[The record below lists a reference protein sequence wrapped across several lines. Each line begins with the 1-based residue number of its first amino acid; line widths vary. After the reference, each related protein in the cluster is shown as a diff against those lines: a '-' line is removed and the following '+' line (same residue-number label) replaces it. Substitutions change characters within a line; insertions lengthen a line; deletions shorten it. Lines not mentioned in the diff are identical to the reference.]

1 MICARMSVCGAV
13 IASSYPRC
21 IIDGNPLMEMQPHHH
36 EARTSSARSAA
47 AQVRVEVKAMERTK
61 RREISAEEFEL
72 IEMRYQQALAVWQ
85 LEELFAEGQL
95 NCF

>member
-1 MICARMSVCGAV
+1 
-13 IASSYPRC
+13 
-21 IIDGNPLMEMQPHHH
+21 MEMQPHH
-36 EARTSSARSAA
+36 EARTASARSAA
-47 AQVRVEVKAMERTK
+47 TPVRVEVKVLERSK
-61 RREISAEEFEL
+61 RREISADEFEL

>member
-1 MICARMSVCGAV
+1 MRVCGAV

-21 IIDGNPLMEMQPHHH
+21 IIDGNPVMEMQPHH

-72 IEMRYQQALAVWQ
+72 IEMRYQQALAVLR

>member
-1 MICARMSVCGAV
+1 
-13 IASSYPRC
+13 
-21 IIDGNPLMEMQPHHH
+21 METQPTHH

-47 AQVRVEVKAMERTK
+47 TQGRLEIKAMEKTK

-72 IEMRYQQALAVWQ
+72 IEMRYQQALAVLQ
-85 LEELFAEGQL
+85 LEELFTEGEL

>member
-1 MICARMSVCGAV
+1 MRMCVAV

-21 IIDGNPLMEMQPHHH
+21 IIDGKPPMEIQPHHH

-47 AQVRVEVKAMERTK
+47 TRARLEIKAMEKT
-61 RREISAEEFEL
+61 RRHEISAEEFEL
-72 IEMRYQQALAVWQ
+72 IEMRYQQALAVLQ
-85 LEELFAEGQL
+85 LEELFAEGLL

>member
-1 MICARMSVCGAV
+1 MCGAV

-21 IIDGNPLMEMQPHHH
+21 IIDGNPPMEMQPHHH
-36 EARTSSARSAA
+36 KARTSSARSAA
-47 AQVRVEVKAMERTK
+47 APARVEIKAMEKTK

-72 IEMRYQQALAVWQ
+72 IEMRYQQALAVSQ

>member
-1 MICARMSVCGAV
+1 
-13 IASSYPRC
+13 
-21 IIDGNPLMEMQPHHH
+21 MEMQPHHH

-47 AQVRVEVKAMERTK
+47 IQGRLEIKAMEKTK

-72 IEMRYQQALAVWQ
+72 IEMRYQQALAVLQ

>member
-1 MICARMSVCGAV
+1 VCGAV

-21 IIDGNPLMEMQPHHH
+21 IIDGNPLMQMQPHHH
-36 EARTSSARSAA
+36 KARTPSARSAA
-47 AQVRVEVKAMERTK
+47 TRVRVEIKTMEKTT
-61 RREISAEEFEL
+61 RREVSAEEFEL
-72 IEMRYQQALAVWQ
+72 IEMRYQQALAVLL

>member
-1 MICARMSVCGAV
+1 LRHDEVGGAV
-13 IASSYPRC
+13 IASSYPRR
-21 IIDGNPLMEMQPHHH
+21 ILNGNPLMEMQPHHY
-36 EARTSSARSAA
+36 EAHTPSARSAA
-47 AQVRVEVKAMERTK
+47 AQRRLEIKAIEKTR

-72 IEMRYQQALAVWQ
+72 IEMRYQQALAVLQ

>member
-1 MICARMSVCGAV
+1 
-13 IASSYPRC
+13 
-21 IIDGNPLMEMQPHHH
+21 MEMQPHHH
-36 EARTSSARSAA
+36 EARTSAARSAA
-47 AQVRVEVKAMERTK
+47 ARRRLEIKAMEKTR

-72 IEMRYQQALAVWQ
+72 IEMRYQQALAVLQ

>member
-1 MICARMSVCGAV
+1 
-13 IASSYPRC
+13 
-21 IIDGNPLMEMQPHHH
+21 MEMQPHHH
-36 EARTSSARSAA
+36 EARTPSARSAA
-47 AQVRVEVKAMERTK
+47 ARRRLEIKAMEKTR

-72 IEMRYQQALAVWQ
+72 IEMRYQQALAVSQ